1 MSPCPLCISRTALRL
16 HLVGPW
22 GASARWTRTITTT
35 PSFRSSSPPQGPNAP
50 TAAATSGSLPV
61 SAAPAG
67 TILKGLN
74 YFKNKQDPVAR
85 EEHEYPAWLWT
96 VLDEMKWRS
105 TESEDV
111 GDLYCVI
118 PSKREKIVSLN
129 VFTPFMLTVTFLI
142 AAKSQKERRIAA
154 RHAAKLAEQGASK
167 EEKIPILEQTVD
179 LPFVISG
186 ATKPHVVA
194 AVGGIGKAEESTITI
209 GGEHGIPE
217 ITIEQAMKARYEVKK
232 EKRGRNRAA
241 IKEKNFLG
249 RL

>member
-1 MSPCPLCISRTALRL
+1 ML
-16 HLVGPW
+16 
-22 GASARWTRTITTT
+22 TT
-35 PSFRSSSPPQGPNAP
+35 PLLF
-50 TAAATSGSLPV
+50 V
-61 SAAPAG
+61 
-67 TILKGLN
+67 
-74 YFKNKQDPVAR
+74 
-85 EEHEYPAWLWT
+85 
-96 VLDEMKWRS
+96 
-105 TESEDV
+105 
-111 GDLYCVI
+111 
-118 PSKREKIVSLN
+118 
-129 VFTPFMLTVTFLI
+129 
-142 AAKSQKERRIAA
+142 AKSQKERRIAA
-154 RHAAKLAEQGASK
+154 RHAAKLAEQGASM

-194 AVGGIGKAEESTITI
+194 AVGGIGNAEESTVTI